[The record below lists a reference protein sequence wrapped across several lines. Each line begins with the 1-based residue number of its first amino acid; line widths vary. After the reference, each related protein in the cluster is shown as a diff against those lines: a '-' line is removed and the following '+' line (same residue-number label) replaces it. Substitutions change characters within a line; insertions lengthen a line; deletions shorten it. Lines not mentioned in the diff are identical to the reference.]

1 MSRERERSYGTDRLQ
16 TAMPAGLPQGLS
28 WNGSQP
34 VVVLEEL
41 AGDEIRLFD
50 ELPDVDL
57 NASDVDFELAG
68 EIHEIP
74 MSDAFGFDC
83 GLSSPELG
91 DSNLPGAIDIEELDE
106 HALDFT
112 SLPADARLDPLE
124 E

>member
-1 MSRERERSYGTDRLQ
+1 MPRDRERRYGTDRLE
-16 TAMPAGLPQGLS
+16 TVMPAGLPRGLS

-34 VVVLEEL
+34 VVVLDEL
-41 AGDEIRLFD
+41 VGDEIRLFD
-50 ELPDVDL
+50 ELPDEDL

-74 MSDAFGFDC
+74 MSDAFEFDC
-83 GLSSPELG
+83 GLLSPELG